1 MVAMDGSRLGLEGFV
16 DGGSCACF
24 NFTGRQYENVNLR
37 KERAEFIIRTQTV
50 FASLTESKKHHTIK
64 FWFRTY
70 II

>member
-1 MVAMDGSRLGLEGFV
+1 MFY
-16 DGGSCACF
+16 GGNGRFSLRPGGICGWCACF